1 MTLLT
6 TERLTMRRC
15 QPSDYDAL
23 FALVSDIEVVRMTAT
38 WPHPA
43 DPDLTRERCT
53 PFDPA
58 HGMVGVVLLGETLI
72 GSMGLAKKPD
82 EDPQLGYMFAR
93 PFWGNGFATEMG
105 RALIDHCWA
114 TYDWPIIR
122 ADAFADNP
130 ASAHVLKKLG
140 FEELE
145 GSMAHSVA
153 RDGCAPLR
161 VFQLLRPES

>member
-1 MTLLT
+1 MTHLI

-15 QPSDYDAL
+15 QPSDFDAL
-23 FALVSDIEVVRMTAT
+23 YDLVSDIDVVRMTAT

-43 DPDLTRERCT
+43 DPDLTRERCQ

-58 HGMVGVVLLGETLI
+58 NGMVGVVLLEGTLI
-72 GSMGLAKKPD
+72 GSMGLAKTPD
-82 EDPQLGYMFAR
+82 EKPQLGYMFAR
-93 PFWGNGFATEMG
+93 PHWGNGYATEMA

-140 FEELE
+140 FAELQ
-145 GSMAHSVA
+145 GSMGHSVA
-153 RDGCAPLR
+153 RGDGAPLR